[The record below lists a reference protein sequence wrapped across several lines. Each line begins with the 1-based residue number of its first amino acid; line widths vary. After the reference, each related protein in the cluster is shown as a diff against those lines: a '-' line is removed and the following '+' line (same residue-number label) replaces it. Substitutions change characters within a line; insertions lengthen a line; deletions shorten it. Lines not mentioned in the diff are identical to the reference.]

1 MLLVSHFFREKWRTE
16 DILGQAFPPPAVRV
30 FDFDLIVNAESEI
43 FPGEELFDQ
52 LLADPFRAE
61 QEL

>member
-1 MLLVSHFFREKWRTE
+1 MENGGYIGP
-16 DILGQAFPPPAVRV
+16 DFPPPAVPV

>member
-1 MLLVSHFFREKWRTE
+1 MENGGY
-16 DILGQAFPPPAVRV
+16 IGPGFPAPTVPV